1 MKCAPLLVLLLAG
14 LVVVATGQNGL
25 NTTKP
30 ASMPDADFQR
40 YQEELRLAP
49 GSALAHFRM
58 GESFF
63 DVHNFQAA
71 ANEFRDALNGSPHPH
86 PNWIDAWAH
95 IDLGEIFDATRQRG
109 RAIREY
115 QAAVGTGDD
124 TGGAQGIATKGLDSG
139 IDNPILYRVSSD
151 FPDRIVDIPAEY
163 SLEGR
168 VAGLEGTV
176 YLAGTV
182 RADGS
187 VSDLRVVQPLGL
199 GQEEAAIAAA
209 GQWKFEP
216 TRINDVPTISST
228 TIRVNFLLK
237 SKQSRWHLLRVAFA
251 IPEGVSR
258 PHFVNAPYPR
268 GEGIGPAAA
277 DAARLLAVMRR
288 QAVARLAF
296 DVDVAGHPV
305 RIRVQQAS
313 EPVWGE
319 QAVSLVR
326 RWRFSPAKKDDKPVS
341 APCTVDVVW
350 GGKEFTQNSL
360 RVAAAEFGALQ

>member
-1 MKCAPLLVLLLAG
+1 VLCVSVAAG
-14 LVVVATGQNGL
+14 GQNGL

-30 ASMPDADFQR
+30 ASMPDADFQSYR
-40 YQEELRLAP
+40 EELQQTP
-49 GSALAHFRM
+49 GSALAHFRL

-63 DVHNFQAA
+63 EDRNFQAA
-71 ANEFRDALNGSPHPH
+71 ANEFRAALSGDPH

-95 IDLGEIFDATRQRG
+95 IDLAEIFDATRQRD

-115 QAAVGTGDD
+115 QAAVGTRDD
-124 TGGAQGIATKGLDSG
+124 TGGAQGVATKGLDSG
-139 IDNPILYRVSSD
+139 IDNPILHRVSSAVD
-151 FPDRIVDIPAEY
+151 FPDRMVDISAEY
-163 SLEGR
+163 SPEGR

-182 RADGS
+182 TADGS
-187 VSDLRVVQPLGL
+187 VRDLHVVRPLGL
-199 GQEEAAIAAA
+199 GLEEAAIAAA
-209 GQWKFEP
+209 GQWKLEP
-216 TRINDVPTISST
+216 TRINDVPIVGST

-237 SKQSRWHLLRVAFA
+237 SRQSCWHLLRVAFA
-251 IPEGVSR
+251 TPEGVSR

-277 DAARLLAVMRR
+277 DAARLLAVMGR
-288 QAVARLAF
+288 QAVARLVF
-296 DVDVAGHPV
+296 EVDEAGHPV

-326 RWRFSPAKKDDKPVS
+326 RWQFSPAKKDDKLVS
-341 APCTVDVVW
+341 TPCTVDLVW
-350 GGKEFTQNSL
+350 GEKEFTRNSL
-360 RVAAAEFGALQ
+360 HAAATELGALQ